1 MVMRERERCSPK
13 GVFEELVHSIEQV
26 HKSIKPGADW
36 DFCCKMNKGTSPSLT
51 VERPSL
57 WKYRITYDKSDVLI
71 VRCLPS
77 NGTLSISPSWHEEKD
92 QCQLSIQE
100 GDAERSS
107 ISHDKLLEVASKFL
121 HSLFFPKRKSA

>member
-1 MVMRERERCSPK
+1 MMISERERCNPK
-13 GVFEELVHSIEQV
+13 GVFEELVHSIEQI
-26 HKSIKPGADW
+26 HKSIKPDADW
-36 DFCCKMNKGTSPSLT
+36 DFRCEMNEEVPPELT

-57 WKYRITYDKSDVLI
+57 WRYRITHNESDVLI

-100 GDAERSS
+100 ENGEKRS
-107 ISHDKLLEVASKFL
+107 ISHNELWEFASKFL
-121 HSLFFPKRKSA
+121 HPLFFPKQKPA